1 MFTTNAGTKEGA
13 AEGTGAEPELAAWL
27 AAWLAMLLL
36 VMWLVMLLAMWAEV
50 AWGCCCCCAPAAAC
64 ALTPGAAASAAMA
77 MALLAVEVEVEEE
90 EEAAVRAWQS
100 CASIL
105 ACAAR
110 MESARTASMARAS
123 ISAERKKLPSPL
135 LPRPPPAEVGE
146 SEKEAEKEAEAE
158 EEEVDE
164 AAMVL
169 AWRRRK
175 ALQSSSVTSVIAD
188 ALPSVKE
195 SRTRD
200 GKVGAGAE
208 EGVSV
213 GGGEHRD
220 RLVPEWARAAG
231 TSSVVVVARSMA
243 MGRGETMGSRKKEVA
258 NGIQKLDDRKS
269 RSQEGGLVPR

>member
-36 VMWLVMLLAMWAEV
+36 VVLLAMWAEV

-123 ISAERKKLPSPL
+123 ISAERKKLPLPSPL

-195 SRTRD
+195 SRTRE

-208 EGVSV
+208 EGVSA